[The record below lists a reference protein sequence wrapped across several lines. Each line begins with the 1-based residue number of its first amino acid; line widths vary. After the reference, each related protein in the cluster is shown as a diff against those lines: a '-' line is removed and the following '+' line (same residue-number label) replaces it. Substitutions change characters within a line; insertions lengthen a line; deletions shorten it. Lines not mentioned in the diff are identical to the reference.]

1 MHTDSQHII
10 HKLTLEVN
18 TTSVQQGHD
27 IKDNVRSFID
37 THVVPAIEQYIHGL
51 ATSVTTDQ
59 VIQLDKLELT
69 VNQTSGDW
77 NTSGLAQAIQL
88 EFEKAVSVTQSEVKA
103 TSVTQKKGTGKQEI
117 HFDQIDHALFSGD
130 APKVENL
137 RVLAKN
143 KHITNAW
150 IAFLNDGVSS
160 WFTQEI
166 QKLDSRQQEELL
178 LKSIL
183 LEVADLN
190 KNRQRVFETK
200 QARHRLIQQFSV
212 DFLIACTGVFAKKT
226 LNVQYT
232 SVLPNRGQAIEVL
245 LSDLLRDSSTS
256 SKIRFWE
263 LIFGTLGLDS
273 TNSSVSDESFLI
285 QVQQLFPNAGS
296 LLKQPKRDRGN
307 TKTKKEKQSTG
318 FAASPIESNP
328 TPFNENDVSILGIR
342 LLEWV
347 HVLKEKTQSQDKYS
361 ALQTAFISHQ
371 HSSSGHVIV
380 NDTEV
385 KTPASESVRQVQRD
399 TDIPLVSEDLAVM
412 NGNNDP
418 SKQEE
423 SKKKEKS
430 DQQELAENQ
439 QDLAENK
446 QVLNDPLED
455 KRVEQ
460 RSPDNRPAASHS
472 EKVHD
477 PTPEKID
484 SRTEGVDHINLTSEL
499 KDSSAQESDIQSI
512 NAAQEHASPIDEQN
526 RVINPMANES
536 SSIKTDKPAR
546 TDEPKDQ
553 AIKSEQPLFKD
564 QEAYL
569 LVENAGLVLLHP
581 FLKHFF
587 TGIGLLNKDNVLIDK
602 VLAAHL
608 LHYAATGRENDFE
621 QQMAFEKYLVG
632 IDPFESIPREVS
644 ISEGMKQ
651 EVENLLLAVRE
662 NWKPLQASSAAAVR
676 ETFLQR
682 SGKLI
687 NEHPN
692 PRLVVERQTVDIL
705 LNQLSWTISI
715 IRFPW
720 LEELIYVEW

>member
-1 MHTDSQHII
+1 MHTNSQHII

-18 TTSVQQGHD
+18 TTSVQQGYD

-37 THVVPAIEQYIHGL
+37 THVVPAIEQYIQGL
-51 ATSVTTDQ
+51 TASFTADQ

-69 VNQTSGDW
+69 INQTSRDW

-103 TSVTQKKGTGKQEI
+103 VSFTQKKESGKQEN
-117 HFDQIDHALFSGD
+117 HFDQMDRSMFSDD

-137 RVLAKN
+137 RVLSKN
-143 KHITNAW
+143 KHIASAW
-150 IAFLNDGVSS
+150 IAFLNDGISS
-160 WFTQEI
+160 WFTSEI
-166 QKLDSRQQEELL
+166 QKLDSRKQEELL

-183 LEVADLN
+183 LEVAKLN
-190 KNRQRVFETK
+190 KSRQLVFETK

-212 DFLIACTGVFAKKT
+212 DFLIAFVGVFARKT
-226 LNVQYT
+226 MNVNYT
-232 SVLPNRGQAIEVL
+232 SVVPNHEQAIDVL
-245 LSDLLRDSSTS
+245 LRNLLNDSSTH

-263 LIFGTLGLDS
+263 LIFGMLGLDS
-273 TNSSVSDESFLI
+273 TSSFVSDESFLLE
-285 QVQQLFPNAGS
+285 VQQIFPEAHNY
-296 LLKQPKRDRGN
+296 LKQSKGDRG
-307 TKTKKEKQSTG
+307 KTSNKKEKQSASTRASETG
-318 FAASPIESNP
+318 SLT
-328 TPFNENDVSILGIR
+328 TPFNENDASILGIR

-347 HVLKEKTQSQDKYS
+347 HVLKGKTQSQDKYC
-361 ALQTAFISHQ
+361 ALQTAFISRQ
-371 HSSSGHVIV
+371 DLSSSHLIV
-380 NDTEV
+380 NDAEE

-399 TDIPLVSEDLAVM
+399 TDIPLVSDDAVRI
-412 NGNNDP
+412 NGNDNP
-418 SKQEE
+418 SIEEE
-423 SKKKEKS
+423 STKKEKN
-430 DQQELAENQ
+430 DQQESA
-439 QDLAENK
+439 ANK
-446 QVLNDPLED
+446 QALNKQLEEKQD
-455 KRVEQ
+455 EQ
-460 RSPDNRPAASHS
+460 TSEESRSAESLS
-472 EKVHD
+472 EKVPD

-484 SRTEGVDHINLTSEL
+484 SRTEGVDQINLTSEL
-499 KDSSAQESDIQSI
+499 KGSPAQESDIQSNNEI
-512 NAAQEHASPIDEQN
+512 KEKAAVIEERDQKQKNNTLAS
-526 RVINPMANES
+526 ES
-536 SSIKTDKPAR
+536 STINTDKPVR
-546 TDEPKDQ
+546 IDEIKDQ
-553 AIKSEQPLFKD
+553 GLKSEQPLFKD

-644 ISEGMKQ
+644 LSESMKQ

-662 NWKPLQASSAAAVR
+662 NWKPLKSSSAAAVR

>member
-18 TTSVQQGHD
+18 TTSVQQGYD

-37 THVVPAIEQYIHGL
+37 THVVPAIEQYIQGL
-51 ATSVTTDQ
+51 ATSVTADQ

-69 VNQTSGDW
+69 INQTSGDW
-77 NTSGLAQAIQL
+77 NTSGLVQAIQL

-103 TSVTQKKGTGKQEI
+103 KAVSQQKLTVKPDNR
-117 HFDQIDHALFSGD
+117 FDQTDYTLFSDG

-143 KHITNAW
+143 KHIANAW

-212 DFLIACTGVFAKKT
+212 DFLIACAGVFARKT

-232 SVLPNRGQAIEVL
+232 AVVPNQGQAIEVL
-245 LSDLLRDSSTS
+245 LRDLLRDSSTS

-273 TNSSVSDESFLI
+273 TSSSVSDESFLL

-296 LLKQPKRDRGN
+296 LLKQPKGGRVN

-318 FAASPIESNP
+318 FADSQIASNP
-328 TPFNENDVSILGIR
+328 TSFNENDVSILGVR

-347 HVLKEKTQSQDKYS
+347 HVLKGKTQSQDKYV
-361 ALQTAFISHQ
+361 ALQAVVISQ
-371 HSSSGHVIV
+371 HELSSGHVII
-380 NDTEV
+380 NDTEE
-385 KTPASESVRQVQRD
+385 KIPASASIEQVQHD
-399 TDIPLVSEDLAVM
+399 TQNSIVSDDAAAINSNEDSS
-412 NGNNDP
+412 N
-418 SKQEE
+418 EE
-423 SKKKEKS
+423 KLSINEKS
-430 DQQELAENQ
+430 DQQELAENKQ
-439 QDLAENK
+439 ALNK
-446 QVLNDPLED
+446 SLED
-455 KRVEQ
+455 KRDEQ
-460 RSPDNRPAASHS
+460 PLPDNRLAESHS
-472 EKVHD
+472 EHERSS
-477 PTPEKID
+477 TTEKRDTSAEETDQIN
-484 SRTEGVDHINLTSEL
+484 RTSDR
-499 KDSSAQESDIQSI
+499 KDSSAKESEIQSI

-526 RVINPMANES
+526 RAINPIANES
-536 SSIKTDKPAR
+536 SSIETSQPAR
-546 TDEPKDQ
+546 MDESKDRS
-553 AIKSEQPLFKD
+553 IKSEQPLFKD

-644 ISEGMKQ
+644 ISESMKQ